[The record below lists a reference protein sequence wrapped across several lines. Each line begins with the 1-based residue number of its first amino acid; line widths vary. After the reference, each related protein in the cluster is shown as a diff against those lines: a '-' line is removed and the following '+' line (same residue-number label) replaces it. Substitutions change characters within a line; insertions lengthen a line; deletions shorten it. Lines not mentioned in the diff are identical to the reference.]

1 MVIAILWIA
10 WHFRLNLIMVFH
22 TLRTSFTFLY
32 LPSFQVLLLFQT
44 KEEEGRTREMTGS
57 GAVLT
62 RERGHCGAS
71 AGISVA
77 VQWEHPQSSGTTT
90 HRGAPHQPPQALST
104 PVLPHHHRKHCISQL
119 LEKRKKEKKKS
130 TTHLYHCGNQ
140 SSCLRYFLLRDTLL
154 WPHCFF
160 VFIIFYNVF
169 HNACTEMAATWQ

>member
-1 MVIAILWIA
+1 MMIAILWIA

-119 LEKRKKEKKKS
+119 LEKRKKEKKIDYPPVSLWKPVLVLALFFV
-130 TTHLYHCGNQ
+130 TWHFVVTPLFFCFY
-140 SSCLRYFLLRDTLL
+140 YFL
-154 WPHCFF
+154 
-160 VFIIFYNVF
+160 
-169 HNACTEMAATWQ
+169 